1 MLDRQFEFLG
11 GVLCLDFVN
20 TIHEYGAVD
29 PREELES
36 FQDLIAFAF
45 QAGAIT
51 SSQAAQFSKG
61 AETDPAMASKAL
73 AAARECRLVLYR
85 IFSTIAGRKYPSA
98 SDLDFFNR
106 QVARIFQNLRIR
118 RKGSELEWAWK
129 EDDRNLERV
138 LWPVVRSGAE
148 LLTSKERRLI
158 RECGSQTC
166 TWLFL
171 DRSKNRTRRWCDMK
185 TCGNRAKWRRY
196 YKKHKVAKPQ
206 SKS

>member
-1 MLDRQFEFLG
+1 MASRQFEFLG

-29 PREELES
+29 PREELDG

-51 SSQAAQFSKG
+51 SGQAAQLSRR
-61 AETDPAMASKAL
+61 AATDPAMASKAH

-85 IFSTIAGRKYPSA
+85 IFSAIAGRKYPSA
-98 SDLDFFNR
+98 SDLDCFNQ

-118 RKGSELEWAWK
+118 RKGSELEWVWK

-166 TWLFL
+166 SWLFL
-171 DRSKNRTRRWCDMK
+171 DQSKNRTRRWCDMK

-196 YKKHKVAKPQ
+196 YKKHKAAKPQ